1 MVDLKHWIPILFVC
15 LICLFCATEA
25 LNPDGTCSN
34 NSDCPFS
41 YYHCCT
47 GTKWCC
53 PTMTICT
60 GTSTCIGIGYIIGPI
75 IGLVVLTVC
84 IVVVC
89 ICRNRK
95 QRTPGVVYNSQTTT
109 QPGNGVTNPNV
120 WPSQPEY
127 GLSNP
132 AYGQMQPP
140 QYSVQPLQTKKAWE
154 HWRRENNWLK

>member
-1 MVDLKHWIPILFVC
+1 
-15 LICLFCATEA
+15 
-25 LNPDGTCSN
+25 
-34 NSDCPFS
+34 
-41 YYHCCT
+41 
-47 GTKWCC
+47 
-53 PTMTICT
+53 MTICN

-140 QYSVQPLQTKKAWE
+140 QYSVQPLQTKKA
-154 HWRRENNWLK
+154 